1 MDLNGNFPKL
11 IQMTNKHLNKCA
23 TLLDM
28 KTCKSNHNE
37 ISFQSD
43 YKAILSLIL
52 IITQQQAIRV
62 DEKSAGIVI

>member
-11 IQMTNKHLNKCA
+11 IQMTNKHLSKCA

-37 ISFQSD
+37 IFQSD
-43 YKAILSLIL
+43 YKAIYTASLIL

-62 DEKSAGIVI
+62 DEKVQEL

>member
-1 MDLNGNFPKL
+1 M
-11 IQMTNKHLNKCA
+11 NKCA

-52 IITQQQAIRV
+52 IITQQQSIRV